1 MWSLLATGGWGW
13 VTSKLASGPCGVMA
27 GSAGPLCAEL
37 GYWVGG
43 CGAGGTGSNVS
54 LLVNRAGF

>member
-1 MWSLLATGGWGW
+1 MWSLLATGGGARCKQAGFRALWGH
-13 VTSKLASGPCGVMA
+13 G

-43 CGAGGTGSNVS
+43 CGAGGTGSNVKS
-54 LLVNRAGF
+54 ASG